1 MFAEKLFTR
10 EKSRE
15 IKNELEQIESMI
27 LNNLSKESPRVYS
40 DFLEFKRQT
49 AEFRRANEEAL
60 EFENETLFD
69 HHSGHNNSINQNSPF
84 DAIKDCLSF
93 AVYLKDMLA
102 KYCNTKNEVESFG

>member
-40 DFLEFKRQT
+40 DFLE
-49 AEFRRANEEAL
+49 
-60 EFENETLFD
+60 
-69 HHSGHNNSINQNSPF
+69 
-84 DAIKDCLSF
+84 
-93 AVYLKDMLA
+93 
-102 KYCNTKNEVESFG
+102 